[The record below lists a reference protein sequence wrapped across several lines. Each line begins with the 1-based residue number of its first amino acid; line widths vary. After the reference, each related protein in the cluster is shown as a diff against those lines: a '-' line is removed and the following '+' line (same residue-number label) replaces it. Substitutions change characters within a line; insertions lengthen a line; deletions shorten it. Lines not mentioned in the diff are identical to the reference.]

1 MADEKPELS
10 TSRKIVRGFCIL
22 LMLSGFVM
30 LIIWAGIY
38 GIWKDIGLYSVVV
51 LLIGFGLV
59 GTLLYSIPEEEG
71 ETGPK

>member
-1 MADEKPELS
+1 MVDEKPELG

-22 LMLSGFVM
+22 LMLAGVIM
-30 LIIWAGIY
+30 LIIWVGVY
-38 GIWKDIGLYSVVV
+38 GIWKDIGLYSVLV